1 MPETKTT
8 VTLEL
13 TSTHTD
19 DLQDLYDWLEAIL
32 RKAQGR
38 PNTPDPHWIMLM
50 ESRLRT
56 VAYIL
61 EADNKARGVN

>member
-19 DLQDLYDWLEAIL
+19 DLQDIYDILEIELRLYKNRERVDADTVALI
-32 RKAQGR
+32 
-38 PNTPDPHWIMLM
+38 

-61 EADNKARGVN
+61 EADNKARGVT